1 MRSARAA
8 SFSTSKAT
16 SWASVSSRS
25 LRSRAGSDSTVPSW
39 QNKTQARSVA
49 SMTSAKNRSII
60 GERVAGSAR
69 YSRQEGVASAILQ
82 HPLAFLCAMVRYC
95 QYPSQIT
102 LAAAVSIAAP
112 AATRRSTSRVNK
124 GGSNCLLTI
133 GATFTTLSHGRPV
146 EGAEDRHAVHGGKA
160 DRSEGT

>member
-60 GERVAGSAR
+60 GELVAGSVR

-102 LAAAVSIAAP
+102 MAAAVSIAAP
-112 AATRRSTSRVNK
+112 AATRRSTSGVK
-124 GGSNCLLTI
+124 VGSNCLLTI
-133 GATFTTLSHGRPV
+133 GATFTTLLHGRPV

>member
-39 QNKTQARSVA
+39 QNKTQATSVA

-60 GERVAGSAR
+60 GERVAGSVR

-95 QYPSQIT
+95 QYLSQIT

-112 AATRRSTSRVNK
+112 AATRRSTSGVK
-124 GGSNCLLTI
+124 VGSNCLLTI

-146 EGAEDRHAVHGGKA
+146 EGAEDRHAVHRGKA